1 MCIRDS
7 LTATGSNLQ
16 WYSAASGGAALSGA
30 TALTTATYY
39 VSQTVSGCESA
50 RTPVTVSLSST
61 AAPTAN
67 SPQSFCANT
76 NPTVANLTAT
86 GSNLQ
91 WYSAASGGAALSGA
105 TALTTATYYV
115 SQTVSGCESART
127 PVTVSLSSTAAPT
140 ANSPQSFCANTN
152 PTVANLTATGSNLQ
166 WYSAA
171 SGGAALSGATALT
184 TATYYVS
191 QTVSGC
197 ESARTPVTVSLSST
211 AAPTANSPQSFCA
224 NTNPTVANL
233 TATGSNLQWYSAAS
247 GGVALSG
254 ATALTTATYYVS
266 QTVSGCESARTP
278 VTVSLSSTAAPT
290 ANSPQSF
297 CANTNPTVANL
308 TATGSNLQWYS
319 AASGGAAL
327 SGATALTTATYYV
340 SQTVSGCESARTPV
354 TVSLSSTAAPTAN
367 SPQSFCANTNPTVAN
382 LTATGSNLQ
391 WYSAASGG
399 AALSGATALTT
410 ATYYVSQTVSG
421 CESARTPVTV
431 SLSSTA
437 APTANSPQSFCAN
450 TNPTVANLTATGSNL
465 QWYSAA
471 SGGVALSGATALTT
485 ATYYVSQ
492 TVSGCES
499 ARTPVTVSL
508 SSTAAPTANSPQSFC
523 ANTNPTVAN
532 LTATGSNL
540 QWYSAASGGA
550 ALSGATALT
559 TATYYVSQTVSG
571 CESART
577 PVTVSLSSTAAP
589 TANSPQSFCANTNP
603 TVANLT
609 ATGSNLQWYSA
620 ASGGAAL
627 SGATALTTATYYVSQ
642 TVSGCESARTPVT
655 VSLSSTAAPTA
666 NSPQSFCANTN
677 PTVANLTA
685 TGSNLQWYSAASGG
699 AALSGATA
707 LTTATYYVSQ
717 TVSGCESAR
726 TPVTVSV
733 SSTAAPT
740 ANSPQSFCANTNPT
754 VANLTATGS
763 NLQWYSASSGG
774 APLSGATA
782 LTTATYYVSQT
793 VSGCESARTPV
804 TVSVSSTAA
813 PTASSP
819 QSFCA
824 NTNPTVSNLTATG
837 SNLQW
842 YSAAS
847 GGAPLR
853 GATALTTATY
863 Y

>member
-16 WYSAASGGAALSGA
+16 WYSAASGGA
-30 TALTTATYY
+30 
-39 VSQTVSGCESA
+39 
-50 RTPVTVSLSST
+50 
-61 AAPTAN
+61 
-67 SPQSFCANT
+67 
-76 NPTVANLTAT
+76 
-86 GSNLQ
+86 
-91 WYSAASGGAALSGA
+91 
-105 TALTTATYYV
+105 
-115 SQTVSGCESART
+115 
-127 PVTVSLSSTAAPT
+127 
-140 ANSPQSFCANTN
+140 
-152 PTVANLTATGSNLQ
+152 
-166 WYSAA
+166 
-171 SGGAALSGATALT
+171 
-184 TATYYVS
+184 
-191 QTVSGC
+191 
-197 ESARTPVTVSLSST
+197 
-211 AAPTANSPQSFCA
+211 
-224 NTNPTVANL
+224 
-233 TATGSNLQWYSAAS
+233 
-247 GGVALSG
+247 
-254 ATALTTATYYVS
+254 
-266 QTVSGCESARTP
+266 
-278 VTVSLSSTAAPT
+278 
-290 ANSPQSF
+290 
-297 CANTNPTVANL
+297 
-308 TATGSNLQWYS
+308 
-319 AASGGAAL
+319 
-327 SGATALTTATYYV
+327 
-340 SQTVSGCESARTPV
+340 
-354 TVSLSSTAAPTAN
+354 
-367 SPQSFCANTNPTVAN
+367 
-382 LTATGSNLQ
+382 
-391 WYSAASGG
+391 
-399 AALSGATALTT
+399 
-410 ATYYVSQTVSG
+410 
-421 CESARTPVTV
+421 
-431 SLSSTA
+431 
-437 APTANSPQSFCAN
+437 
-450 TNPTVANLTATGSNL
+450 
-465 QWYSAA
+465 
-471 SGGVALSGATALTT
+471 ALSGATALTT

-726 TPVTVSV
+726 TPVTVSL

-763 NLQWYSASSGG
+763 NLQWYSAASGG
-774 APLSGATA
+774 AALSGATA

-804 TVSVSSTAA
+804 TVSLSSTAA
-813 PTASSP
+813 PTANSP

-824 NTNPTVSNLTATG
+824 NTNPTVANLTATG

-847 GGAPLR
+847 GGAALS

-863 Y
+863 YVSQTVSGCESARTPVTVSLSSTAAPTANSPQSFCANTNPTVANLTATGSNLQWYSAASGGAALSGATALTTATYYVSQTVSGCESARTPVTVSLSSTAAPTANSPQSFCANTNPTVANLTATGSNLQWYSAASGGAALSGATALTTATYYVSQTVSGCESARTPVTVSLSSTAAPTANSPQSFCANTNPTVANLTATGSNLQWYSAASGGAALSGATALTTATYYVSQTVSGCESARTPVTVSLSSTAAPTANSPQSFCANTNPTVANLTATGSNLQWYSAASGGAALSGATALTTATYYVSQTVSGCESARTPVTVSLSSTAAPTANSPQSFCANTNPTVANLTATGSNLQWYSAASGGAALSGATALTTATYYVSQTVSGCESARTPVTVSLSSTAAHTATTPQIYTTNTIPTVTNLKDTGSNLQWYS

>member
-152 PTVANLTATGSNLQ
+152 PTVANLTATGSNLQWYSAASGGAALSGATALTTATYYVSQTVSGCESARTPVTVSLSSTAAPTANSPQSFCANTNPTVANLTATGSNLQWYSAASGGAALSGATALTTATYYVSQTVSGCESARTPVTVSLSSTAAPTANSPQSFCANTNPTVANLTATGSNLQWYSAASGGAALSGATALTTATYYVSQTVSGCESARTPVTVSLSSTAAPTANSPQSFCANTNPTVANFTATGSNFQWYSAASGGAALSGATALTTATYYVSQTVSGCESARTPVTVSLSSTAAPTANSPQSFCANTNPTVANFTATGSNFQ

-421 CESARTPVTV
+421 CESARM
-431 SLSSTA
+431 S
-437 APTANSPQSFCAN
+437 
-450 TNPTVANLTATGSNL
+450 VA
-465 QWYSAA
+465 
-471 SGGVALSGATALTT
+471 VALS
-485 ATYYVSQ
+485 
-492 TVSGCES
+492 E
-499 ARTPVTVSL
+499 
-508 SSTAAPTANSPQSFC
+508 TAARS
-523 ANTNPTVAN
+523 VV
-532 LTATGSNL
+532 G
-540 QWYSAASGGA
+540 
-550 ALSGATALT
+550 
-559 TATYYVSQTVSG
+559 
-571 CESART
+571 
-577 PVTVSLSSTAAP
+577 PV
-589 TANSPQSFCANTNP
+589 
-603 TVANLT
+603 
-609 ATGSNLQWYSA
+609 
-620 ASGGAAL
+620 
-627 SGATALTTATYYVSQ
+627 
-642 TVSGCESARTPVT
+642 
-655 VSLSSTAAPTA
+655 
-666 NSPQSFCANTN
+666 
-677 PTVANLTA
+677 
-685 TGSNLQWYSAASGG
+685 
-699 AALSGATA
+699 
-707 LTTATYYVSQ
+707 
-717 TVSGCESAR
+717 
-726 TPVTVSV
+726 
-733 SSTAAPT
+733 
-740 ANSPQSFCANTNPT
+740 
-754 VANLTATGS
+754 
-763 NLQWYSASSGG
+763 
-774 APLSGATA
+774 
-782 LTTATYYVSQT
+782 
-793 VSGCESARTPV
+793 
-804 TVSVSSTAA
+804 
-813 PTASSP
+813 
-819 QSFCA
+819 
-824 NTNPTVSNLTATG
+824 
-837 SNLQW
+837 
-842 YSAAS
+842 
-847 GGAPLR
+847 
-853 GATALTTATY
+853 
-863 Y
+863 